1 MDGPNEDAAERL
13 AKRRR
18 DVILGA
24 ASSLWSLSASPYRTF
39 RRAALET
46 SSLRSQ
52 ATKPW
57 FLADPRSVGEGL
69 DRIFIGGSLDRQ
81 SDPY

>member
-24 ASSLWSLSASPYRTF
+24 ASSLWSLSALPYRTF
-39 RRAALET
+39 RRAALRDQLAQIASDET
-46 SSLRSQ
+46 LVSRR
-52 ATKPW
+52 P
-57 FLADPRSVGEGL
+57 
-69 DRIFIGGSLDRQ
+69 
-81 SDPY
+81 